1 MEKIYTSSRSLRFV
15 NFGAQATSTLH
26 MMQLYTCILSCCELL
41 KLYYDYNHPLL
52 WIAKIFF
59 GWIIMDIHFSN
70 LWSSYDVIVDVAP
83 EIKWVPEDGYKNLK
97 VVVEIDS
104 EIDAQSASEQE
115 LKRRH
120 KSLGSLRIVTDR
132 GLQVK
137 AGFSTIDGYIF

>member
-1 MEKIYTSSRSLRFV
+1 MRDSKDIVGGKVESKFCSL
-15 NFGAQATSTLH
+15 
-26 MMQLYTCILSCCELL
+26 
-41 KLYYDYNHPLL
+41 
-52 WIAKIFF
+52 
-59 GWIIMDIHFSN
+59 DIHFFFN

-137 AGFSTIDGYIF
+137 TGFSAIDGYIFSRISFKT